1 MFNPM
6 IWYRVPK
13 HAYVGLLRDT
23 FATGVYDAVAHCN
36 IGNLATFRK
45 FKSLGI
51 ESGTSTILGYSALNK
66 NKDENAKCHDKTTFK
81 SRQQVLSRN
90 RK

>member
-1 MFNPM
+1 M
-6 IWYRVPK
+6 VPCTETCLCWTVER
-13 HAYVGLLRDT
+13 HT
-23 FATGVYDAVAHCN
+23 FATGLYDAVAHCN

-66 NKDENAKCHDKTTFK
+66 NKDENAKCHNKTTFK